1 MQQVLCYFWRSIRML
16 LIYYKVEL
24 ILKWTKYCV
33 LSTAGGDN
41 ANANLNNI
49 TFTIKD
55 TKLFFSIVVL

>member
-1 MQQVLCYFWRSIRML
+1 MP

-24 ILKWTKYCV
+24 IIKWTKYCV
-33 LSTAGGDN
+33 LSTAGADN

-49 TFTIKD
+49 TFTNKD